1 MFNYLQRI
9 GKSLMVPV
17 AVLPAAAILL
27 GIGYW
32 IDPNGWGGGSP
43 VAAFFIKAGGAII
56 DNMPILFAIGVA
68 FGMSKD
74 RNGAAALAGLVAFLV
89 VTTLLTPATVA
100 MIQSKDVA
108 EVPAGFAKINNQ
120 FIGILC
126 GVIAGG
132 LYNKFAEVKLPEFL
146 AFFSGRRFVPIITS
160 VVMMVVSFILM
171 VIWPA
176 IYNALVA
183 FGEAIIGLGPIGA
196 GIYGFFNR
204 LLIPVGLHH
213 ALNSVFWFDVAGIN
227 DIPNFLGGQASI
239 DAGTATIGVTGMY
252 QAGFFPIMMF
262 GLLGACL
269 AFIKNAKPENR
280 NKIKSIMLAA
290 GFASFFTGVTEPIEF
305 SFMFVA
311 PVLYVIHALLTCIS
325 LIISAS
331 MKWMA
336 GFGFSAGLIDLL
348 LSTKNPL
355 AVNWYMLIIQGIVF
369 FVLYFVIFDFAIR
382 KFNLKTPGREDDD
395 DAEVEV
401 TVSGDASYAEK
412 ALLLLP
418 LLGGIENIVDVDNC
432 ATRLRLEVKDN
443 TIIQA
448 SEIKKLF
455 PGVLTPG
462 KTSVQVIVGPK
473 VQFLA
478 DEFKKIAKK

>member
-17 AVLPAAAILL
+17 AELPAAAILL

-43 VAAFFIKAGGAII
+43 VAAFFIKAGGSII
-56 DNMPILFAIGVA
+56 DHMPILFAVGVA

-89 VTTLLTPATVA
+89 VTTLLAPATVA
-100 MIQSKDVA
+100 MIQSKAVED
-108 EVPAGFAKINNQ
+108 VPAGFAKINNQ

-126 GVIAGG
+126 GIIAGG
-132 LYNKFAEVKLPEFL
+132 LYNKFSEVKLPEFL

-355 AVNWYMLIIQGIVF
+355 ATHWYMLILQGIVF
-369 FVLYFVIFDFAIR
+369 FILYFVIFDFAIR

>member
-1 MFNYLQRI
+1 
-9 GKSLMVPV
+9 
-17 AVLPAAAILL
+17 
-27 GIGYW
+27 
-32 IDPNGWGGGSP
+32 
-43 VAAFFIKAGGAII
+43 
-56 DNMPILFAIGVA
+56 MPILFAIGVA

-74 RNGAAALAGLVAFLV
+74 RNGSAALAGLVAFLV
-89 VTTLLTPATVA
+89 VTTLLAPATVG
-100 MIQSKDVA
+100 MIQSKAVED
-108 EVPAGFAKINNQ
+108 VPAGFAKINNQ

-132 LYNKFAEVKLPEFL
+132 LYNKFSEIKLPEFL

-176 IYNALVA
+176 IYGGLVA

-269 AFIKNAKPENR
+269 AFIKNAKPQNR

-331 MKWMA
+331 FKWMA

-355 AVNWYMLIIQGIVF
+355 ACNWYMLIIQGLVF
-369 FVLYFVIFDFAIR
+369 FVLYFVIFNFAIQ

-395 DAEVEV
+395 EAEVEI

-412 ALLLLP
+412 ALMLLP
-418 LLGGIENIVDVDNC
+418 LLGGIENIVDIDNC

-448 SEIKKLF
+448 AEIKKIF

-478 DEFKKIAKK
+478 DEFKKVAKK